1 MQIKKIVIGLVA
13 FSLSSISNAVDTSAQ
28 AKIQTVKKL
37 YNSLLDGSTLGEDEA
52 IRRYGSHELRQIL
65 SKLEAISDR
74 NKGDQCEWQAAGM
87 IIPGQDTDLTV
98 NKIQYSVLQNDR
110 VRVQAKNFGQNFKVD
125 FDVKCTDLGC
135 NITDFY
141 TPQSYKNTMA
151 NYARKGQC

>member
-1 MQIKKIVIGLVA
+1 MIIQIKIIVIGLVA

-74 NKGDQCEWQAAGM
+74 NKGDQCEWQAAGV

-98 NKIQYSVLQNDR
+98 NKIQYSVLQFNHT
-110 VRVQAKNFGQNFKVD
+110 KFSFKV
-125 FDVKCTDLGC
+125 FQLHFK
-135 NITDFY
+135 
-141 TPQSYKNTMA
+141 A
-151 NYARKGQC
+151 

>member
-141 TPQSYKNTMA
+141 TPQSYKNTMT